1 MGDDL
6 VLAGRLGTAEIAEVS
21 ALLDEVTADTGHEAL
36 AEHKRLELRRGGR
49 DRFAG
54 LLLRGPD
61 GSLDGYAQM
70 DGEPGSWV
78 VEIAVRPGRHP
89 RTADPAATLL
99 AEAVDEVARRGG
111 GRLRYWAARAGTADD
126 ARAGALGFAPERD
139 LLQLRVNLPLDK
151 GVRRAPPLPVR
162 AFVPGR
168 DEEAWLAV
176 NNRAF
181 AGHPEQGGWDLAALA
196 EREAEPWFDPD
207 GFLLHEEAGRL
218 AGSCWTKVHTGTDP
232 PMGEIY
238 VISVDPDFHQ
248 RGLGRSLTVA
258 GLDHL
263 AGRGLH
269 TGMLYVDAD
278 NTAATA
284 LYLSLGFSLDHIDRA
299 YALEVG
305 PAGGQTPE
313 RPTARPTP

>member
-1 MGDDL
+1 MGDNL
-6 VLAGRLGTAEIAEVS
+6 VLATRLRPAEIAEVS
-21 ALLDEVTADTGHEAL
+21 ALLEEVTAATGHQAL
-36 AEHKRLELRRGGR
+36 AEHKRLELHRGGR
-49 DRFAG
+49 DQFAG
-54 LLLRGPD
+54 LLQRGPG
-61 GSLDGYAQM
+61 GSLDGYAQL
-70 DGEPGSWV
+70 DGGPGSWV
-78 VEIAVRPGRHP
+78 VEIAVRPGHGARGV
-89 RTADPAATLL
+89 DPAAPLL
-99 AEAVDEVARRGG
+99 AAAVDAVARRGG
-111 GRLRYWAARAGTADD
+111 GRLRYWTARAGTADD

-151 GVRRAPPLPVR
+151 GVRWASPLSVR
-162 AFVPGR
+162 AFEPGR

-196 EREAEPWFDPD
+196 EREAEPWFDPA

-218 AGSCWTKVHTGTDP
+218 AGSCWTKVHTGTVP